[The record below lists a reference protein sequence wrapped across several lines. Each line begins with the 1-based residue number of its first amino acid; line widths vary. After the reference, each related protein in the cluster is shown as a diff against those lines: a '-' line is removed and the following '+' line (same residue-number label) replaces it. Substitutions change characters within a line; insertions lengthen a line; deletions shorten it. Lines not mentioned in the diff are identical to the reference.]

1 MKYFHQMLSIIRS
14 SHIEILSFIRAMM
27 AIASAGRGAD
37 KEADG
42 DEVLV
47 VRRPL
52 RVLKF
57 CSCTSSISMIIFG
70 VSNSRQ
76 PFRTACDKARRS
88 TSPRQ
93 QPSLSLRAI
102 WRPRWVYSWN
112 SSLSAAFVGDP
123 LPGDEEWA
131 RRNGALPLGLL
142 LRMQHF
148 RAASGGGVRLP
159 WPLSP
164 HVFDQSFSI
173 GS

>member
-27 AIASAGRGAD
+27 AIASAGRGAY

-88 TSPRQ
+88 TSP
-93 QPSLSLRAI
+93 PTAT
-102 WRPRWVYSWN
+102 V
-112 SSLSAAFVGDP
+112 
-123 LPGDEEWA
+123 
-131 RRNGALPLGLL
+131 
-142 LRMQHF
+142 
-148 RAASGGGVRLP
+148 
-159 WPLSP
+159 
-164 HVFDQSFSI
+164 SFSTRDMAAEMGVFLKFKSFRCVRR
-173 GS
+173 GSSARV